1 MQRTIEYFSE
11 RGPDN
16 TERVLELACRRA
28 RELGIR
34 SIVLASTRGYT
45 AARAVE
51 LCPDLNLIAVG
62 IARDR
67 FPVEEAERFQ
77 ERGKLIFSREI
88 EHEYPADMQLAF
100 RRFGQGTKVAV
111 QIVVCAAQAGLVEE
125 GETVIGV
132 GGSSRG
138 ADTALVIKAS
148 WGFSDLYISEI
159 LCKPA

>member
-11 RGPDN
+11 RGPAN
-16 TERVLELACRRA
+16 TDRVLELACQRA
-28 RELGIR
+28 QELGIQ
-34 SIVLASTRGYT
+34 SIVFASTRGYT
-45 AARAVE
+45 AAKAME

-62 IARDR
+62 IGRDR
-67 FPVEEAERFQ
+67 FP